1 MIALLASSPKNTVTL
16 MRQRVVEVADPYN
29 SPHPEIPR
37 RSTKLAAI
45 NQLLG
50 TFARKLASLKQYG
63 LVRLASKAV
72 LSSNSAGFYHCGAT
86 IESLII
92 KIS

>member
-1 MIALLASSPKNTVTL
+1 MIALLASSPKNTVTPT
-16 MRQRVVEVADPYN
+16 RQRVVEVADPYN

-63 LVRLASKAV
+63 LVVLLRKPSSRPTQLVSTTAARLLKV
-72 LSSNSAGFYHCGAT
+72 
-86 IESLII
+86 
-92 KIS
+92 

>member
-16 MRQRVVEVADPYN
+16 TRQRVVEVADPYN

-63 LVRLASKAV
+63 LVVLLRKPSSRPTQLVSTTAARLLKV
-72 LSSNSAGFYHCGAT
+72 
-86 IESLII
+86 
-92 KIS
+92 

>member
-1 MIALLASSPKNTVTL
+1 MNALLASSPKNTVTL
-16 MRQRVVEVADPYN
+16 TRQRVVEVADPYN
-29 SPHPEIPR
+29 SPPPEIPR

-63 LVRLASKAV
+63 LVVLLRKPSSRPTQLVSTTAARLLKV
-72 LSSNSAGFYHCGAT
+72 
-86 IESLII
+86 
-92 KIS
+92 

>member
-16 MRQRVVEVADPYN
+16 TRQRVVEVADPYN
-29 SPHPEIPR
+29 SPPPEIPR

-63 LVRLASKAV
+63 LVVLLRKPSSRPTQLVSTTAARLLKV
-72 LSSNSAGFYHCGAT
+72 
-86 IESLII
+86 
-92 KIS
+92 